1 MTLLRTLPEGRTEM
15 RLDHVV
21 LHVQDPSAS
30 AEWFRRVVGL
40 EPVRL
45 EEYRRGDAPF
55 PSVRVSEDAIIDL
68 SPLSAAPDL
77 EQATGVPGS
86 VGHRVNHVCIALTRA
101 EYDALDER
109 LRADGKD
116 TSARIR
122 PTYGARGWAPENYYF
137 TDLDDNV
144 FEARYYD

>member
-1 MTLLRTLPEGRTEM
+1 M

-21 LHVQDPSAS
+21 LHVADPIES
-30 AEWFRRVVGL
+30 AEWFQRVVGL

-45 EEYRRGDAPF
+45 DEFKRGEAPF

-77 EQATGVPGS
+77 ERATRTPGS
-86 VGHRVNHVCIALTRA
+86 VGHKVNHVCIALTRA
-101 EYDALDER
+101 EYEALDER
-109 LRADGKD
+109 LRADGRD
-116 TSARIR
+116 TSARVR
-122 PTYGARGWAPENYYF
+122 PTYGARGWAPENFYF

-144 FEARYYD
+144 IEARYYE

>member
-1 MTLLRTLPEGRTEM
+1 M

-21 LHVQDPSAS
+21 LHVADPIKS
-30 AEWFRRVVGL
+30 AEWFQRVVGL

-45 EEYRRGDAPF
+45 EEFTRGDAPF
-55 PSVRVSEDAIIDL
+55 PSVRISEDAIIDL
-68 SPLSAAPDL
+68 SPLSSAPAL
-77 EQATGVPGS
+77 ERDTHAPGS

-116 TSARIR
+116 TSARIS
-122 PTYGARGWAPENYYF
+122 PTYGARGWAPENFYF

-144 FEARYYD
+144 IEARYYD